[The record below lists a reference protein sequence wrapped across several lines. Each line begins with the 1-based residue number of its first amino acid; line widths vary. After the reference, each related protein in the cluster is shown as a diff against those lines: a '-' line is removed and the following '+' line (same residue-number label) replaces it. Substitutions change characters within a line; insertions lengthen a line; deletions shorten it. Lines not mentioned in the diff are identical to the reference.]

1 MYGTLGVKKCEDPQ
15 KKTWAKCG
23 RYSYLNIYGKN
34 LRNRQKSCFFWYVD
48 HDISKS
54 IYDRDLHFFSFE
66 DKKKTLGVRWEQ
78 KICIVNAWLSK
89 NWFKKIFLD
98 FCLFLENL
106 RILKYFFLSKNSNGL
121 AILYIRCIFND
132 FRSNLNAENISLS
145 TVIHNFLLKF
155 DKISNFLMFFCKTN
169 QSILK
174 KIY

>member
-1 MYGTLGVKKCEDPQ
+1 MREVLLFKYIWEKISE
-15 KKTWAKCG
+15 
-23 RYSYLNIYGKN
+23 IGKN
-34 LRNRQKSCFFWYVD
+34 HAFFDTLTMIFQKVFMIETCV
-48 HDISKS
+48 
-54 IYDRDLHFFSFE
+54 FFSFE

-155 DKISNFLMFFCKTN
+155 DKILNFLMFFFVKPIN
-169 QSILK
+169 QFWKKSINDTDFLLSTDP
-174 KIY
+174 